1 MTTFRL
7 LGVKIVKQDVSTMA
21 SQLSVERYKSVLKV
35 FEDKLEDTFC
45 FFYEIAINDN
55 GENNFE
61 VIGEKE
67 LPSNFFKTP
76 SSNNDTQIEVSAIV
90 GKNGSGK
97 SSVIDLVTRLIN
109 NLACFAFTERPLRPA
124 AERLHFIP
132 DIYACL
138 YYRKDD
144 NYYKLEQKNNTV
156 TLYSQES
163 RLYQGIHTEN
173 RIIRDS
179 DPKAENILKEHLFYT
194 MIFNY
199 SMHSYNFY
207 DYYMEWDD
215 WNNMNNDDIEII
227 EKEESEHE
235 NDDERYAR
243 RCWLTGLFH
252 KNDGYQV
259 PIVINP
265 YREFGTIEMQN
276 EKELSRERLIYLT
289 LIRDEN
295 KNNYFKEVIDD
306 KEAHCITFST
316 TNDFTDKHPFLKW
329 MFNKKDKD
337 ELKSIYQEIITSW
350 SGYLGIDMTEI
361 KKESVFYSKCVNYLI
376 YKTLK
381 TSRNYRDYYGYFESY
396 TKNNT
401 AGDVQGMVKEFFED
415 KSHKTLKIR
424 QTIAQIIF
432 KHLQENEKEVLL
444 STISDKLEELENDK
458 VGQFAKY
465 TEFRAKYNHDG
476 GLDEDYFQKYSF
488 DFEELLPCPLFEPL
502 LYLKS
507 SSGTIIN
514 IDILSS
520 GERQLIN
527 TFSSI
532 IYHLRNIDSAFE
544 KQGEHV
550 KYNDIVVFVDE
561 VELYFHPEFQV
572 KFINFL
578 LKWTSS
584 INLNHIKNIH
594 LCFSTHSPFILSDI
608 PKQNIM
614 FLTSHDESI
623 DKDTISETFGAN
635 IYDILKGSFFLKKP
649 IGDFSYHRIE
659 STIKR
664 INRIDAT
671 TQEEE
676 VKSILSE
683 LELIGDDFLR
693 CQLKQQLHQKKE
705 YEILK
710 LKSEKA
716 EIERKIA
723 ELEEKKEA

>member
-1 MTTFRL
+1 MTAFRL
-7 LGVKIVKQDVSTMA
+7 LGIKISKQDISKMA
-21 SQLSVERYKSVLKV
+21 SPIFVARYKSVLKV
-35 FEDKLEDTFC
+35 FEDKAEDTYC
-45 FFYEIAINDN
+45 FFNDIAINDN
-55 GENNFE
+55 GENDFE
-61 VIGEKE
+61 IIGEKE
-67 LPSNFFKTP
+67 LPDNFFKTP
-76 SSNNDTQIEVSAIV
+76 SNNNDTQIEVSAIV

-124 AERLHFIP
+124 AERLHFVS

-144 NYYKLEQKNNTV
+144 YYYKLEQKNNTV

-163 RLYQGIHTEN
+163 QLYQGTHVKN

-179 DPKAENILKEHLFYT
+179 DPDAENILKEHFFYS

-207 DYYMEWDD
+207 DYSMEWDD
-215 WNNMNNDDIEII
+215 WSNMNEEDTKLI

-235 NDDERYAR
+235 NDNERYAR

-259 PIVINP
+259 PVVINP
-265 YREFGTIEMQN
+265 YREFGTIKMQN
-276 EKELSRERLIYLT
+276 EKELSRERLIYLI
-289 LIRDEN
+289 LIRDKN

-306 KEAHCITFST
+306 KEAYCITFST
-316 TNDFTDKHPFLKW
+316 TNGFTNKHPFLRW
-329 MFNKKDKD
+329 LFKDKG
-337 ELKSIYQEIITSW
+337 EKVLNSIYQEIITAW
-350 SGYLGIDMTEI
+350 SIHLGIDLNEI
-361 KKESVFYSKCVNYLI
+361 KRGSVFYTKCINYLI
-376 YKTLK
+376 HKTLK
-381 TSRNYRDYYGYFESY
+381 TSRNYKDYFGYF
-396 TKNNT
+396 KNYIEKDT
-401 AGDVQGMVKEFFED
+401 AGDTQRMVKELFED

-424 QTIAQIIF
+424 QTLAQILF
-432 KHLQENEKEVLL
+432 QHLEENKKEVLL
-444 STISDKLEELENDK
+444 NTISDTLEGLEADK
-458 VGQFAKY
+458 ASQF
-465 TEFRAKYNHDG
+465 TKYNELKYRYIHDG
-476 GLDEDYFQKYSF
+476 GLGEDYFLKYSF
-488 DFEELLPCPLFEPL
+488 DFEELLPCPVFEPL

-507 SSGTIIN
+507 NSGTIIN

-520 GERQLIN
+520 GEKQLIN

-544 KQGEHV
+544 KNGDHI
-550 KYNDIVVFVDE
+550 KYKDVVVFVDE
-561 VELYFHPEFQV
+561 VELYFHPEYQV
-572 KFINFL
+572 KFANFL

-584 INLNHIKNIH
+584 IKLNHIKNIH

-614 FLTSHDESI
+614 FLTSPDEKI
-623 DKDTISETFGAN
+623 DKALISETFGAN

-649 IGDFSYHRIE
+649 IGDFSYYRIE
-659 STIKR
+659 SIIER
-664 INRIDAT
+664 INKVDAT
-671 TQEEE
+671 TQEKD
-676 VKSILSE
+676 VRNILSE
-683 LELIGDDFLR
+683 LEVIGDDFLR

>member
-1 MTTFRL
+1 MTAFRL
-7 LGVKIVKQDVSTMA
+7 LGVKIVKQDVSEMT
-21 SQLSVERYKSVLKV
+21 SPLSVARYKSVLKV
-35 FEDKLEDTFC
+35 FEDKPEDTYC
-45 FFYEIAINDN
+45 FFNEITISDN

-67 LPSNFFKTP
+67 LPGNFFKTP
-76 SSNNDTQIEVSAIV
+76 NNNNDTQIEVSAIV

-124 AERLHFIP
+124 AERLHFVP

-144 NYYKLEQKNNTV
+144 NYYKLEQKNDTV
-156 TLYSQES
+156 TLYSQVS
-163 RLYQGIHTEN
+163 PLYQGTHTEN
-173 RIIRDS
+173 RIIKDS
-179 DPKAENILKEHLFYT
+179 DPDAENILKEHLFYT

-207 DYYMEWDD
+207 DYFTEWDD
-215 WNNMNNDDIEII
+215 WSNMNNDDIEII
-227 EKEESEHE
+227 EKEEPEHE

-259 PIVINP
+259 PVVINP
-265 YREFGTIEMQN
+265 YREFGTIKMQN

-289 LIRDEN
+289 LIRDKN

-306 KEAHCITFST
+306 KEAYCITFST
-316 TNDFTDKHPFLKW
+316 TNDYTDKYPFMEW
-329 MFNKKDKD
+329 MFKKKDKEVLD
-337 ELKSIYQEIITSW
+337 SIYQEVITAW
-350 SGYLGIDMTEI
+350 SGYLGIDMNEI
-361 KKESVFYSKCVNYLI
+361 KRESVFYSKCVNYLI
-376 YKTLK
+376 HKTLK
-381 TSRNYRDYYGYFESY
+381 TSRNYKDYCGYFDSY
-396 TKNNT
+396 IKRNT
-401 AGDVQGMVKEFFED
+401 AGDAQGMVKDFFED

-458 VGQFAKY
+458 AGQFAKY
-465 TEFRAKYNHDG
+465 TEFRTKYNHDG
-476 GLDEDYFQKYSF
+476 GFDEDYFRKYSF
-488 DFEELLPCPLFEPL
+488 DFEELLPCPIFEPL

-507 SSGTIIN
+507 SNDTIIN

-544 KQGEHV
+544 KKGDHI
-550 KYNDIVVFVDE
+550 KYNDVVVFVDE

-572 KFINFL
+572 KFVNFL

-614 FLTSHDESI
+614 FLTSHNEEI
-623 DKDTISETFGAN
+623 DKDSISETFGAN

-649 IGDFSYHRIE
+649 IGDFSYYRIE
-659 STIKR
+659 SIIKR
-664 INRIDAT
+664 INRVDAT

-723 ELEEKKEA
+723 ELEEKKES